1 MLLRVKQ
8 VALGIQMLAAAV
20 VVLQRLAV
28 QVTVARQRVALV
40 VLVMM
45 SAHLSLVQHL

>member
-1 MLLRVKQ
+1 MR
-8 VALGIQMLAAAV
+8 AAV
-20 VVLQRLAV
+20 VAVLQPSAV
-28 QVTVARQRVALV
+28 QVMLVRQRAALV